1 MYELR
6 RGDTFVATGWLSREE
21 PFQVGEHVVIG
32 GQIVSSVRPQLVRGQ
47 LRLGRATDTPK
58 HQIARP

>member
-6 RGDTFVATGWLSREE
+6 RGDTLVATGWLSRED

-32 GQIVSSVRPQLVRGQ
+32 GQPGIVSSVSPQLVRGQ
-47 LRLGRATDTPK
+47 LRLVVQRIRQSIK
-58 HQIARP
+58 